1 MQKRYYETK
10 DITELQVG
18 DIIFMDYD
26 EDDYPSSRYLIL
38 SINYP
43 YVIVFDLDLIKPILT
58 DLSDWDNNDITYIG
72 NSSDILSFN
81 KLNYTEYRWMG
92 IEYDSDKLLIDLHD
106 NTVEHYNIDN
116 DDWNPLSEEFVTYDE
131 DEYTLEIVINEQLK
145 FRINL
150 LELTVKILVGDE
162 LKFKKFYNYI
172 LAEEGDYVFNLQ
184 NELEYVK
191 GE

>member
-1 MQKRYYETK
+1 MQKRYYECK

-116 DDWNPLSEEFVTYDE
+116 DDWNPLSEESVTYDE

-150 LELTVKILVGDE
+150 IELTVKILVGDE